1 MKFSAKQLQAVS
13 AREDE
18 KYIDGIVREAEAD
31 TCFELKDPATLKT
44 RLTEALQYA
53 RQIRLDAP
61 NLLHSFLYMEACQP
75 GLTASPAIRKALEET
90 DDPNQRWRDMMN
102 AAVNLAKRKS

>member
-18 KYIDGIVREAEAD
+18 NYIDGIVREAEAD
-31 TCFELKDPATLKT
+31 TRFELKDPATLKA
-44 RLTEALQYA
+44 RLTGAFQYA
-53 RQIRLDAP
+53 RKIHLDEP

>member
-18 KYIDGIVREAEAD
+18 NYIDGIVREAEAD
-31 TCFELKDPATLKT
+31 TRFELKDPATLKT
-44 RLTEALQYA
+44 RLTGALQYA
-53 RQIRLDAP
+53 RQIHLDEP

-75 GLTASPAIRKALEET
+75 GLTSSPAIRRALEET